1 MKRCRAPLMIVAVV
15 ALALASL
22 GAQVVVRTFDEDA
35 TGVLPAGFSFAIAR
49 QQTPARWL
57 VRAEGANHYLT
68 HLADPAA
75 AGGFALSV

>member
-1 MKRCRAPLMIVAVV
+1 MKRCRAPLTILAVV
-15 ALALASL
+15 AFALASL
-22 GAQVVVRTFDEDA
+22 SAQAVVRSFDDDVIG
-35 TGVLPAGFSFAIAR
+35 TLPAGFSFAIAR

-75 AGGFALSV
+75 